1 MAVADVASASS
12 EPTVSVSTR
21 RQPRR
26 LPWLTTPGWFRLAAV
41 VLLAGLVAL
50 AVVSVGAALGR
61 GDATDAVGTT
71 PPRCSWAP
79 RTCTS
84 RWPTPMP
91 QLRPRS
97 SAPGSN
103 PRSYGPAT
111 WTTWRPQ
118 ARSWRS
124 SRRGRVTR
132 RRRAKPWRRITQ
144 ELPVYAGQVESARTN
159 NRLDHPLGAAYLRRA
174 SDSMRNSML
183 PAATSIYEEAARRLY
198 DAYDEGTSTR
208 HRVTVLAVGGTVLVL
223 LVAAQV
229 LVALRTRRVLNLG
242 LVGATVIVAAL
253 GAWALL
259 ALDAQEQALSR
270 SQREGSDQLI
280 VLSTARILALRSL
293 SDENLH
299 LIERGT
305 DPAHREDFELVTA
318 HVGGTDG
325 LLDDATELA
334 ERTGSTAAIERIRG
348 LWDDYLAVND
358 RVRQLDDAGTY
369 LPAVAVAVTDEAGA
383 AARLDAALD
392 AEIDAARDRL
402 DAGAAAAGG
411 HVRWLT
417 VSVLAAIALAAVL
430 VVVGIWVRMKEYR

>member
-61 GDATDAVGTT
+61 GDATDAVRDDAT
-71 PPRCSWAP
+71 PLLVGAEDLYVASADADAAASTAFLARRA
-79 RTCTS
+79 RTRGATG
-84 RWPTPMP
+84 PLPG
-91 QLRPRS
+91 RPGDR
-97 SAPGSN
+97 
-103 PRSYGPAT
+103 
-111 WTTWRPQ
+111 
-118 ARSWRS
+118 
-124 SRRGRVTR
+124 RRGAGAHRGAD
-132 RRRAKPWRRITQ
+132 RADSAASSEAVGRIAQ

-208 HRVTVLAVGGTVLVL
+208 DRVTVLAVGGTVLVL

-253 GAWALL
+253 GARALL

-305 DPAHREDFELVTA
+305 DPCPP
-318 HVGGTDG
+318 GG
-325 LLDDATELA
+325 L
-334 ERTGSTAAIERIRG
+334 R
-348 LWDDYLAVND
+348 
-358 RVRQLDDAGTY
+358 
-369 LPAVAVAVTDEAGA
+369 
-383 AARLDAALD
+383 
-392 AEIDAARDRL
+392 ARDSSRGW
-402 DAGAAAAGG
+402 DGRSA
-411 HVRWLT
+411 R
-417 VSVLAAIALAAVL
+417 
-430 VVVGIWVRMKEYR
+430 